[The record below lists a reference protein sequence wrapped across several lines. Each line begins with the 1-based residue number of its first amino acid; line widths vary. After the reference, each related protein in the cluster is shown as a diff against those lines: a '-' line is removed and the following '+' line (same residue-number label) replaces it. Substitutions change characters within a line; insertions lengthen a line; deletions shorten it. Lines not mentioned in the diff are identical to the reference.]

1 MSYKLNE
8 LCETANVKQSEK
20 TVLSKLCDRA
30 NEKNNYK
37 CWPSIGLIAENIGRS
52 PRTVQRAIKSLELKG
67 YISIEKQCWSTGVY
81 PSNVYTII
89 VEKLET
95 DLKQYH
101 SLNMSYK
108 HYYG

>member
-1 MSYKLNE
+1 MAYELNL

-20 TVLSKLCDRA
+20 SVLSKLCDRA

-67 YISIEKQCWSTGVY
+67 YISIEKRYWAAGVY
-81 PSNVYTII
+81 PSNVYTIRI
-89 VEKLET
+89 EKLIE
-95 DLKQYH
+95 DYEQY
-101 SLNMSYK
+101 SY
-108 HYYG
+108 

>member
-30 NEKNNYK
+30 NEKNKYK
-37 CWPSIGLIAENIGRS
+37 CWTSIGLLARSIGRS

-67 YISIEKQCWSTGVY
+67 YISIEKRYWAAGVY
-81 PSNVYTII
+81 PSNEYTII

-95 DLKQYH
+95 DLEQYPF
-101 SLNMSYK
+101 
-108 HYYG
+108 